1 GEVPYRKL
9 ITKPV
14 LALWILTAVSYLAC
28 LLMALQATWSLAKL
42 WTNLKKTKK
51 SIFIFEVRHTL
62 STLMHKPHYAEVQP
76 TPGGA

>member
-1 GEVPYRKL
+1 MLVDVGAFNMR
-9 ITKPV
+9 
-14 LALWILTAVSYLAC
+14 LAQASSRHRCIMLKVTLFCAVGA
-28 LLMALQATWSLAKL
+28 WSLAKL